1 MHDLSSHSENDI
13 SHLFLSPVVNSGLTG
28 EFSMAHISISGKFTG
43 KISPRPATRTTKKKP
58 TGRRQKKTAPTTKR
72 VVLSAFFS

>member
-1 MHDLSSHSENDI
+1 
-13 SHLFLSPVVNSGLTG
+13 
-28 EFSMAHISISGKFTG
+28 MAHVSISGKFTG

-58 TGRRQKKTAPTTKR
+58 TGRRQTKIAPTTKR